1 MNNVIGARAPG
12 WFRIVAVL
20 ALLWSLFGV
29 YIYLEHVGMV
39 PPMKAMTP
47 EEAALAASVP
57 AWVFGTFAIAVFGT
71 LLGCIGLV
79 LSKAWARALL
89 ILALVAVLVQM
100 GWILFVSDARTIHGN
115 EAFVMPVIVT
125 VIGLLLVWLA
135 DRGVKR
141 GWLT

>member
-1 MNNVIGARAPG
+1 MNNMFGARAPG
-12 WFRIVAVL
+12 WFRVVAVL

-39 PPMKAMTP
+39 PPMKQMTP

-57 AWVFGTFAIAVFGT
+57 AWVKGAFALAVFGS
-71 LLGCIGLV
+71 LLGCIGL
-79 LSKAWARALL
+79 LLGKAWARALL

-100 GWILFVSDARTIHGN
+100 GWILIVSDARAIHGN
-115 EAFVMPVIVT
+115 EAFIMPVTVT
-125 VIGLLLVWLA
+125 VIALLLVWLA
-135 DRGVKR
+135 DKGVKR

>member
-39 PPMKAMTP
+39 PPMKEMTP
-47 EEAALAASVP
+47 EEDALAASVP
-57 AWVFGTFAIAVFGT
+57 AWVKGAFALAVFSS
-71 LLGCIGLV
+71 LLGSIGLV
-79 LSKAWARALL
+79 LAKAWARALL
-89 ILALVAVLVQM
+89 ILALIAVLVQM
-100 GWILFVSDARTIHGN
+100 GWIAFVSDARTIHGN
-115 EAFVMPVIVT
+115 EAFVMPAIVIV
-125 VIGLLLVWLA
+125 VALLLAWLA
-135 DRGVKR
+135 DKGVKR

>member
-12 WFRIVAVL
+12 WFRVVAVL

-39 PPMKAMTP
+39 PPMKQMTP
-47 EEAALAASVP
+47 EEVALAASVP
-57 AWVFGTFAIAVFGT
+57 AWVKGAFAIAVFGS
-71 LLGCIGLV
+71 LLGCIGL
-79 LSKAWARALL
+79 LLAKAWARALL
-89 ILALVAVLVQM
+89 ILALLCVLVQM

-115 EAFVMPVIVT
+115 EAFIMPVTVT
-125 VIGLLLVWLA
+125 LVALLLAWLA
-135 DRGVKR
+135 NKGVKN